1 MVEPLRVGQGSPR
14 FSALVLGSTY
24 HFFSYAWKWSK
35 MKKEMY
41 ITYRYSVYNERV
53 EYLKTIGKYETGG
66 S

>member
-1 MVEPLRVGQGSPR
+1 
-14 FSALVLGSTY
+14 
-24 HFFSYAWKWSK
+24 

-53 EYLKTIGKYETGG
+53 EYLKTIGKYETAG